1 MNDELK
7 RKYELLKQRNKK
19 KLMSLEFESDV
30 LFQECKNVLNK
41 CTILSLN
48 ESKEIFSKFENFY
61 PILSSGSIDWKNFK
75 GRSIK
80 ISNVSELNAYINK
93 FSKYYILWDKNNIPC
108 ISCNFCE
115 ILKNV
120 DDVLAVSFN
129 TWLLSMDY
137 KEVIEFYHLGN
148 ITIGK
153 INKSDLSIRVY
164 NYYIMS

>member
-7 RKYELLKQRNKK
+7 KKYELLKQRNKK
-19 KLMSLEFESDV
+19 KLISLEFECDV

-48 ESKEIFSKFENFY
+48 ESKEIFSRFENIY

-75 GRSIK
+75 GKLVK
-80 ISNVSELNAYINK
+80 ISNVSELSTYINK
-93 FSKYYILWDKNNIPC
+93 SSKYYILWDKNNIPC
-108 ISCNFCE
+108 ILCDLYK
-115 ILKNV
+115 ILENI

-153 INKSDLSIRVY
+153 IN
-164 NYYIMS
+164 

>member
-7 RKYELLKQRNKK
+7 KKYELLKQRNKK

-48 ESKEIFSKFENFY
+48 ESKEIFSRFENLY

-75 GRSIK
+75 GNLIK
-80 ISNVSELNAYINK
+80 ISNVLELSTNINK
-93 FSKYYILWDKNNIPC
+93 SSKYYILWDKNNVPC
-108 ISCNFCE
+108 ILCDFNK
-115 ILKNV
+115 ILKNI

-153 INKSDLSIRVY
+153 IN
-164 NYYIMS
+164 

>member
-1 MNDELK
+1 M
-7 RKYELLKQRNKK
+7 
-19 KLMSLEFESDV
+19 
-30 LFQECKNVLNK
+30 
-41 CTILSLN
+41 
-48 ESKEIFSKFENFY
+48 FENFY

-137 KEVIEFYHLGN
+137 KEVIEFYHSGN

-153 INKSDLSIRVY
+153 IN
-164 NYYIMS
+164 

>member
-48 ESKEIFSKFENFY
+48 ESEEIFSKFENFY

-153 INKSDLSIRVY
+153 IN
-164 NYYIMS
+164 

>member
-93 FSKYYILWDKNNIPC
+93 FSKYYILWR
-108 ISCNFCE
+108 SE
-115 ILKNV
+115 ERRV
-120 DDVLAVSFN
+120 G
-129 TWLLSMDY
+129 
-137 KEVIEFYHLGN
+137 KECRSRWSPYH
-148 ITIGK
+148 
-153 INKSDLSIRVY
+153 
-164 NYYIMS
+164 

>member
-1 MNDELK
+1 MELKADYMNDELK
-7 RKYELLKQRNKK
+7 KKYELLKQRNKR

-30 LFQECKNVLNK
+30 LFQECKSVLNR
-41 CTILSLN
+41 CTILSMN
-48 ESKEIFSKFENFY
+48 ESKEVFSRFENLY

-75 GRSIK
+75 GKLIK
-80 ISNVSELNAYINK
+80 ITSVSELSNYINK
-93 FSKYYILWDKNNIPC
+93 LSKYYILWDKSNVPC
-108 ISCNFCE
+108 ILCDFYK
-115 ILKNV
+115 ILEKI

-153 INKSDLSIRVY
+153 N
-164 NYYIMS
+164 N

>member
-1 MNDELK
+1 MF
-7 RKYELLKQRNKK
+7 RNFDYG
-19 KLMSLEFESDV
+19 E
-30 LFQECKNVLNK
+30 NVLN
-41 CTILSLN
+41 LYVDFDYD
-48 ESKEIFSKFENFY
+48 ESKEIFFKFENFY
-61 PILSSGSIDWKNFK
+61 PILSSGSIDWRNFK

-93 FSKYYILWDKNNIPC
+93 ISKYYILWDKDNIPC
-108 ISCNFCE
+108 ISCDFCE

-153 INKSDLSIRVY
+153 IN
-164 NYYIMS
+164 

>member
-108 ISCNFCE
+108 ISCNFV
-115 ILKNV
+115 K
-120 DDVLAVSFN
+120 
-129 TWLLSMDY
+129 Y
-137 KEVIEFYHLGN
+137 
-148 ITIGK
+148 
-153 INKSDLSIRVY
+153 
-164 NYYIMS
+164 